1 MSHFFAYVFRAKF
14 IRRWGLMYNTYPES
28 VQEHSLRVAQI
39 AHALA
44 IIKNR
49 LFGGDVNPDRTAV
62 LALYHDAS
70 EVLTGDLPTPVKY
83 DNPEIATAYRALE
96 RVAREKLLSMVP
108 EPLADAYAPCFRQ
121 QDIDSPALE
130 LVRAA
135 DKICAYVKCIEETSA
150 GNTEFVQAEK
160 TLRHTLDA
168 IVLPEVR
175 YFMDTF
181 VASFRLT
188 LDDLK

>member
-14 IRRWGLMYNTYPES
+14 IRRWGLMYSTYPET

-49 LFGGDVNPDRTAV
+49 LFGGDVSPDRTAV

-83 DNPEIATAYRALE
+83 SNPEIATAYRALE
-96 RVAREKLLSMVP
+96 RVARDKLLSMVP
-108 EPLADAYAPCFRQ
+108 EPLAAAYEPCFRPR
-121 QDIDSPALE
+121 DSELLHGHLRRELPADARRPP
-130 LVRAA
+130 VIRAG
-135 DKICAYVKCIEETSA
+135 A
-150 GNTEFVQAEK
+150 GGC
-160 TLRHTLDA
+160 LGRHGRSKRHRCKA
-168 IVLPEVR
+168 AR
-175 YFMDTF
+175 
-181 VASFRLT
+181 S
-188 LDDLK
+188 DD